1 MYFINKIIGTLANP
15 TTMAILLLAV
25 GGWLLTGKK
34 LLAVSCWRL
43 AFMVVLAFFWFW
55 GTPLASRVIG
65 LPLECP
71 WLVDGEPPRA
81 EGFPTADAI
90 VCLGGGMTVTTNGF
104 LSADI
109 NPGADRVWMAA
120 RLYKA
125 GKAPKVL
132 CTGPGCRAS
141 TEKLLLDFGVPTN
154 ALVFLEKPRNTEE
167 ESKAIS
173 DWLLAR
179 KLTAN
184 SQQLKAAKPKVL
196 LVTSAWHM
204 RRAKYMFEKYAPGLE
219 IVPAP
224 TDFESVI
231 GFSKGFGFAELL
243 PSGRAMG
250 QNEMYF
256 REWLGYLG
264 YRFLR

>member
-1 MYFINKIIGTLANP
+1 MYYVNKIIGALANP
-15 TTMAILLLAV
+15 TTVSFVLCALCFVLRAKRR
-25 GGWLLTGKK
+25 WLGL
-34 LLAVSCWRL
+34 
-43 AFMVVLAFFWFW
+43 VVLAFFWFW

-65 LPLECP
+65 LPLERP
-71 WLVDGEPPRA
+71 WLVDGEPPHA
-81 EGFPTADAI
+81 ESFPTADAI
-90 VCLGGGMTVTTNGF
+90 VCLGGGMDVATNGF

-109 NPGADRVWMAA
+109 KPGADRVWMAA

-125 GKAPKVL
+125 GKAPKVF

-173 DWLLAR
+173 GCLEVWKFGSSETTRRPNLQTSKPLL
-179 KLTAN
+179 
-184 SQQLKAAKPKVL
+184 L

-204 RRAKYMFEKYAPGLE
+204 RRAKYMFEKYASGLE
-219 IVPAP
+219 VIPAP

-231 GFSKGFGFAELL
+231 GFSDGFGFTEFL

-264 YRFLR
+264 YRLLR